1 MSFDKLPHGWKF
13 ISLED
18 AMEAIIDYR
27 GKTPKKTKSGIPLVT
42 AKIVKGGYILETF
55 EFIAND
61 NYDSWMVRGLP
72 KIGDVVLTTEAPL
85 GETAQLTSANVALA
99 QRIVTLRGKK
109 GLLDNDF
116 LLCALQ
122 SNFVRHQLES
132 RSSGSTVRGIKQSE
146 LRKVSLPVPPLTEQ
160 QKIARILKSLSNK
173 LVCNTQTNKTIEAM
187 AQAIFKSWFVDFDPV
202 KAKIR
207 NEQPEGMDALTAE
220 LFPDKLVESELGL
233 IPEGWEVKPLYDI
246 AEYINGAAYKK
257 FEPNTNGLG
266 FPIVKIVELKSGITD
281 KTGFSTVKMPEKYKL
296 NDKDILFSWSG
307 NPDTSI
313 DTFIWALGEAWLNQ
327 HIFKVIPKPIIT
339 RNFLLSLLKSMR
351 SVFAEIARD
360 KQTTGLGHVTVKD
373 LKRLMVA
380 LPSKELLAKFDDA
393 VSAIIN
399 QQFNLVKQTQNLEK
413 LRDTLL
419 PKLLSGELE
428 LTNEELTDES

>member
-1 MSFDKLPHGWKF
+1 
-13 ISLED
+13 
-18 AMEAIIDYR
+18 
-27 GKTPKKTKSGIPLVT
+27 
-42 AKIVKGGYILETF
+42 
-55 EFIAND
+55 
-61 NYDSWMVRGLP
+61 
-72 KIGDVVLTTEAPL
+72 
-85 GETAQLTSANVALA
+85 
-99 QRIVTLRGKK
+99 
-109 GLLDNDF
+109 
-116 LLCALQ
+116 
-122 SNFVRHQLES
+122 
-132 RSSGSTVRGIKQSE
+132 
-146 LRKVSLPVPPLTEQ
+146 LPVPPLTEQ

>member
-42 AKIVKGGYILETF
+42 AKIVKGGYILEPF

-339 RNFLLSLLKSMR
+339 RNFLLSLLKSCLLYT
-351 SVFAEIARD
+351 SPSPRD
-360 KQTTGLGHVTVKD
+360 
-373 LKRLMVA
+373 
-380 LPSKELLAKFDDA
+380 
-393 VSAIIN
+393 
-399 QQFNLVKQTQNLEK
+399 
-413 LRDTLL
+413 
-419 PKLLSGELE
+419 
-428 LTNEELTDES
+428 

>member
-1 MSFDKLPHGWKF
+1 
-13 ISLED
+13 
-18 AMEAIIDYR
+18 
-27 GKTPKKTKSGIPLVT
+27 
-42 AKIVKGGYILETF
+42 
-55 EFIAND
+55 
-61 NYDSWMVRGLP
+61 
-72 KIGDVVLTTEAPL
+72 
-85 GETAQLTSANVALA
+85 
-99 QRIVTLRGKK
+99 
-109 GLLDNDF
+109 
-116 LLCALQ
+116 
-122 SNFVRHQLES
+122 
-132 RSSGSTVRGIKQSE
+132 
-146 LRKVSLPVPPLTEQ
+146 
-160 QKIARILKSLSNK
+160 
-173 LVCNTQTNKTIEAM
+173 
-187 AQAIFKSWFVDFDPV
+187 
-202 KAKIR
+202 
-207 NEQPEGMDALTAE
+207 
-220 LFPDKLVESELGL
+220 
-233 IPEGWEVKPLYDI
+233 
-246 AEYINGAAYKK
+246 
-257 FEPNTNGLG
+257 
-266 FPIVKIVELKSGITD
+266 VKIVELKSGITD